1 MFDNLIFRYGTVTG
15 PGTSTNNALVLWDGT
30 SGTLIKNST
39 VTVPAS
45 GFLGDVVGPAS
56 TTNNAVALWDGTSG
70 RLLKN
75 GTLTLPTSTIVGIN
89 DTQTLTNKT
98 VKVADNTIA
107 WSGAAQLE
115 VKSTP
120 ATEAAGNTG
129 GAFMSFHRSGAYALN
144 LGIDANNIFKIAGWS
159 LGAVVPWSVSSTG
172 VMSVYRAVY
181 FSLLNTSTI
190 TGATATIDFN
200 LGQKAQ
206 VTLQS
211 NSTITLT
218 FPGIGNYQILLV
230 QDGTGNRTVTWA
242 AGSNPQYV
250 GSASAPAINLTAGS
264 MTMVS
269 VYWNG
274 SASFIAVSKVNAA

>member
-39 VTVPAS
+39 VTVPTS

-56 TTNNAVALWDGTSG
+56 TTNNAVAVWDGTSG

-75 GTLTLPTSTIVGIN
+75 GSLPLPTTSIVGIS
-89 DTQTLTNKT
+89 DVQTLSNKT

-115 VKSTP
+115 VRSTP
-120 ATEAAGNTG
+120 ATEAAGGTG

-144 LGIDANNIFKIAGWS
+144 LGIDANNIFKISGWS
-159 LGAVVPWSVSSTG
+159 LGTTVPWSVSSTG
-172 VMSVYRAVY
+172 VMQVYRTVY
-181 FSLLNTSTI
+181 FGSNYSL
-190 TGATATIDFN
+190 TATTAATEINFS
-200 LGQKAQ
+200 LGQK
-206 VTLQS
+206 VHLTLS
-211 NSTITLT
+211 ANTTITCQ
-218 FPGIGNYQILLV
+218 FPGVGNYQILIV

-242 AGSNPQYV
+242 AANNPQFV
-250 GSASAPAINLTAGS
+250 GSASAPAINLGANT
-264 MTMVS
+264 MTMAS
-269 VYWNG
+269 IYWSG
-274 SASFIAVSKVNAA
+274 GAIFLSAIKVNVA

>member
-89 DTQTLTNKT
+89 DTQTLYNKT

-115 VKSTP
+115 VKSIP
-120 ATEAAGNTG
+120 ATEAAGGTG
-129 GAFMSFHRSGAYALN
+129 GAFMSFHRGGAFALN
-144 LGIDANNIFKIAGWS
+144 LGLDANNVFKIAGWS
-159 LGAVVPWSVSSTG
+159 LGAVVPWSVTYTG
-172 VMSVYRAVY
+172 VMQVYRAVY
-181 FSLLNTSTI
+181 FGAVNSLTATTAATEVNFSLAQKAHLTLSANTTI
-190 TGATATIDFN
+190 TC
-200 LGQKAQ
+200 Q
-206 VTLQS
+206 
-211 NSTITLT
+211 
-218 FPGIGNYQILLV
+218 FPGIGNYQILMV
-230 QDGTGNRTVTWA
+230 QDGTGNRTVTWSA
-242 AGSNPQYV
+242 ANNPQFV
-250 GSASAPAINLTAGS
+250 GSASAPAINLGANT

-269 VYWNG
+269 IYWSS
-274 SASFIAVSKVNAA
+274 SAIFLSAIKVNAA

>member
-56 TTNNAVALWDGTSG
+56 TTNNAVVLWDGTSG

-75 GTLTLPTSTIVGIN
+75 GTLTLPTTAIVGIN
-89 DTQTLTNKT
+89 DTQTLYNKG
-98 VKVADNTIA
+98 VKVVDNTSA
-107 WSGAAQLE
+107 WTSAAPLE

-120 ATEAAGNTG
+120 ATEAAGGTG
-129 GAFMSFHRSGAYALN
+129 GAFMSFHRSGAFALN
-144 LGIDANNIFKIAGWS
+144 LGLDVDNVFKIAGWS
-159 LGAVVPWSVSSTG
+159 LGSVVPWSVRSTG
-172 VMSVYRAVY
+172 VMQVYRTVY
-181 FSLLNTSTI
+181 FGSVQSL
-190 TGATATIDFN
+190 TATTAATEVNFA
-200 LGQKAQ
+200 LGQKVHLTLSANTT
-206 VTLQS
+206 VTCQ
-211 NSTITLT
+211 
-218 FPGIGNYQILLV
+218 FPGVGNYQILLV

-242 AGSNPQYV
+242 PANNPQFV
-250 GSASAPAINLTAGS
+250 GTASAPSIGLGAGH

-269 VYWNG
+269 IYWSS
-274 SASFIAVSKVNAA
+274 SAIFLSAIKVNSA

>member
-15 PGTSTNNALVLWDGT
+15 PATSTNNALVLWDGT

-39 VTVPAS
+39 VTVPTS

-56 TTNNAVALWDGTSG
+56 TTNNAVVLWDGTSG

-75 GTLTLPTSTIVGIN
+75 GSLTLPTTSIVGIS
-89 DTQTLTNKT
+89 DVQTLSNKT

-144 LGIDANNIFKIAGWS
+144 LGIDANNLFKLSGWS
-159 LGAVVPWSVSSTG
+159 LGSVIPWSVTPEG
-172 VMSVYRAVY
+172 VMAANRAIY
-181 FSLLNTSTI
+181 FRTVQVLTASTA
-190 TGATATIDFN
+190 ATEVNFA
-200 LGQKAQ
+200 LGQKVHLNLSAN
-206 VTLQS
+206 T
-211 NSTITLT
+211 TITCQ
-218 FPGIGNYQILLV
+218 FPGIGNYQILLI

-242 AGSNPQYV
+242 AANNPQFV
-250 GSASAPAINLTAGS
+250 GTASAPSIGLGASN

-269 VYWNG
+269 IYWSS
-274 SASFIAVSKVNAA
+274 SAIFLSAIKVNSA